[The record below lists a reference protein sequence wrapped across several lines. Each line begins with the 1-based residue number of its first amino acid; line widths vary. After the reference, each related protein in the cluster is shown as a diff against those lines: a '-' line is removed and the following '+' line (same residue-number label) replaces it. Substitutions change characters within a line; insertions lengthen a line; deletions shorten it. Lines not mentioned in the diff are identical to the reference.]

1 MKILL
6 LFLLLFSV
14 ISANSKCYSII
25 PFLNYLSEKGYYS
38 ILRDIAISFGIDI
51 SISTCEGFVQCSLCE
66 VAIKDYI
73 CPRCGDAKGHKEIEE
88 LMKFLLSKEY
98 YNILRQNYTHSQII
112 MIINKIIK
120 NAGGTP
126 IIFINIKDP
135 VLPIVPL
142 DPLVPLEPIIKPEL
156 EPININPP
164 E

>member
-1 MKILL
+1 
-6 LFLLLFSV
+6 
-14 ISANSKCYSII
+14 
-25 PFLNYLSEKGYYS
+25 
-38 ILRDIAISFGIDI
+38 
-51 SISTCEGFVQCSLCE
+51 
-66 VAIKDYI
+66 
-73 CPRCGDAKGHKEIEE
+73 
-88 LMKFLLSKEY
+88 MKFLLSKEY

-126 IIFINIKDP
+126 ITPINPKDP
-135 VLPIVPL
+135 VLPVVPL